1 MKGYMF
7 QEISELKDFIRK
19 TFKTRIKNY
28 GFDTIFHLT
37 VDSEEYRF
45 TDGVCKKY
53 IKEFKGE
60 KDGE

>member
-1 MKGYMF
+1 MAGMIDP
-7 QEISELKDFIRK
+7 EGIWV
-19 TFKTRIKNY
+19 NY

-45 TDGVCKKY
+45 TDGICKKY
-53 IKEFKGE
+53 IKEYKGE